1 MRKSPLPLK
10 SIPAVLGFVCL
21 AAGFFQPV
29 AVRAQDG
36 EMGRIRI
43 KPGLGVEYFSRTI
56 VWDEGLSSSKLKT
69 TIGLVRAE
77 VELEKGFLLGLCGGY
92 SLSNFNGMIFR
103 QLPFSIDYEAGNIG
117 SFFWGADLDKN
128 LFSLDPY
135 EIGVQ
140 AQFVMS
146 LGRQKELAV
155 SGLNQTGTLIGKGR
169 WQRAGIGPVIRYTGY
184 EDFIPFLA
192 ISYNKLWGTFAM
204 AETVQTLTGTEEKA
218 ISGGGSIGIAF
229 GTTFNPSEAFN
240 LKAEITALPY
250 KKTGGGLD
258 VDYGASLKVV
268 VLF

>member
-1 MRKSPLPLK
+1 MPFKCV
-10 SIPAVLGFVCL
+10 PAVIGFACL
-21 AAGFFQPV
+21 SAFLFRPV
-29 AVRAQDG
+29 DLHGQDNEIG
-36 EMGRIRI
+36 GIRI

-56 VWDEGLSSSKLKT
+56 VWDEGQSSSKLKAS
-69 TIGLVRAE
+69 IAILRADI
-77 VELEKGFLLGLCGGY
+77 ELQKGFLLGLFGGY
-92 SLSNFNGMIFR
+92 NLSNFNGMIFR

-117 SFFWGADLDKN
+117 CLFWGAELDKN

-155 SGLNQTGTLIGKGR
+155 SGLNQTGSLSAKGR

-184 EDFIPFLA
+184 EDFVPFLA
-192 ISYNKLWGTFAM
+192 VSYNKLWGTFSM
-204 AETVQTLTGTEEKA
+204 AETVQALTGTEEKT

-229 GTTFNPSEAFN
+229 GTTFNPSETFN
-240 LKAEITALPY
+240 LKVEITALPY

-258 VDYGASLKVV
+258 VDYGASIKAV